1 MSRHNPRADRLN
13 QLKRKRIPRSGPHL
27 PVTDNLG
34 SQEYKIRKEIAVMKL
49 CRHPHVVRL
58 LEVIDDKLYQKVYMG
73 QSPSPSLSPPFAH
86 RLYALGFCAEGMD
99 YALALCLSTG

>member
-13 QLKRKRIPRSGPHL
+13 QLKRKKIPRSGPHL

-34 SQEYKIRKEIAVMKL
+34 SQEYKIKKEIAIMKL
-49 CRHPHVVRL
+49 CRHPHIVRL

-73 QSPSPSLSPPFAH
+73 L
-86 RLYALGFCAEGMD
+86 
-99 YALALCLSTG
+99 